1 MKNVI
6 LFFALFSAL
15 CLNAQPRPV
24 PANHAGSRGFRPQ
37 EVAPARSTTP
47 APSAPKPVPAP
58 IAATGFTMPSFAIQ
72 NDRWYW
78 VHNGDRTGKWG
89 AMYLASDGRTVKV
102 QTPYSTQVFTSYSAT
117 QNDDGDEGTSV
128 TVRCAN
134 VSATLVME
142 FDDADGAL
150 LYIRFMEGTDGKTTF
165 SEWYPAIY
173 DFIEELKK

>member
-6 LFFALFSAL
+6 ILFALFSAL
-15 CLNAQPRPV
+15 CLQAQVRPV
-24 PANHAGSRGFRPQ
+24 PANHAGSRGFAPK
-37 EVAPARSTTP
+37 EVSPAPSTP
-47 APSAPKPVPAP
+47 APSAPKAVPAP
-58 IAATGFTMPSFAIQ
+58 VAATGFTLPTFALQ
-72 NDRWYW
+72 NDRYYW

-89 AMYLASDGRTVKV
+89 AMYLASDGRNVKV
-102 QTPYSTQVFTSYSAT
+102 QTPYSQQVFTSYSAT

-134 VSATLVME
+134 VSSTLVME

-150 LYIRFMEGTDGKTTF
+150 LYIRFLEGADGKTTF

>member
-1 MKNVI
+1 MKNVL
-6 LFFALFSAL
+6 LFIALFSAL
-15 CLNAQPRPV
+15 TIHAQVRPA
-24 PANHAGSRGFRPQ
+24 PANLAGSRGFAPK
-37 EVAPARSTTP
+37 EVAP
-47 APSAPKPVPAP
+47 APSAPNPVPAP
-58 IAATGFTMPSFAIQ
+58 VAATGFTLPSFAIQ

-89 AMYLASDGRTVKV
+89 AMYLASDGRNVKV
-102 QTPYSTQVFTSYSAT
+102 QTPYSTQVFSAYSAT

-150 LYIRFMEGTDGKTTF
+150 LYIRFLEGTDGKTTF

-173 DFIEELKK
+173 DLVSTLKN